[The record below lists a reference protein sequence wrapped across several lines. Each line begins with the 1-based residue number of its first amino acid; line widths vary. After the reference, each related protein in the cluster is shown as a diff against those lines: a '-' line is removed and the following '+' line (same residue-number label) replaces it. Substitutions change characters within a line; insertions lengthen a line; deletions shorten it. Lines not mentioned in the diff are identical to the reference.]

1 VSVHTLTV
9 EDQASV
15 RAAIERARA
24 PRKRMTRTQALTP
37 RVRRPVRDKKA
48 GDADRSPAIP
58 EPLLFVG
65 LCVFCGAPAERGTIA
80 CEGHADLPEI
90 DAATHPAVTN
100 STGGARTI
108 LGGSSASTPARRVT
122 P

>member
-1 VSVHTLTV
+1 MSVLTA
-9 EDQASV
+9 EDQTV
-15 RAAIERARA
+15 VQAAIERART
-24 PRKRMTRTQALTP
+24 PRKRLTRTQALTP
-37 RVRRPVRDKKA
+37 HVRRPVRDKTA
-48 GDADRSPAIP
+48 GDADRSPAP

-65 LCVFCGAPAERGTIA
+65 LCSYCGAPAERGTIA